1 MLSHQFVH
9 PRHQPLFLSG
19 IFLGRVPLR
28 AARLTKDLTRPTL
41 RHVLLLLNVFHCVA
55 TPRRAQ

>member
-1 MLSHQFVH
+1 MH
-9 PRHQPLFLSG
+9 PRHQPLFFWG

-41 RHVLLLLNVFHCVA
+41 RHALLLLDVFDGLP

>member
-9 PRHQPLFLSG
+9 PRHQPLLLLG
-19 IFLGRVPLR
+19 IFLGRVALR

-41 RHVLLLLNVFHCVA
+41 RHVLLLLDVFDGLA